1 MCTIWYGRYIE
12 RIPICGSP
20 STGWYRCFD
29 LVSGDMGFASSDN
42 DRNPIVTEAY
52 RSVCLGFQLL
62 SRLNTGWYAPVLL
75 TATFS
80 YFWRL
85 FSSFWVY
92 RWHALAY
99 RRYASVRT
107 IPSREKDTDIAFAQD
122 AIDEYKV
129 PLYVNLSK
137 LCRQRRGRTW
147 NPDPNPSL
155 RLREISPHG
164 LLREKSFLL
173 PVTGVPYRTELSSV
187 CRYVFLY
194 QAREAATTVQGKTVD
209 FQRKNSKGT
218 GWIFLF
224 KGNVGKIMAMTIIH
238 FEKNKE
244 LWLI

>member
-107 IPSREKDTDIAFAQD
+107 IPSR
-122 AIDEYKV
+122 
-129 PLYVNLSK
+129 
-137 LCRQRRGRTW
+137 RRGRTW

-173 PVTGVPYRTELSSV
+173 PYRCTIPYRVELGMPV
-187 CRYVFLY
+187 
-194 QAREAATTVQGKTVD
+194 
-209 FQRKNSKGT
+209 
-218 GWIFLF
+218 
-224 KGNVGKIMAMTIIH
+224 
-238 FEKNKE
+238 
-244 LWLI
+244 